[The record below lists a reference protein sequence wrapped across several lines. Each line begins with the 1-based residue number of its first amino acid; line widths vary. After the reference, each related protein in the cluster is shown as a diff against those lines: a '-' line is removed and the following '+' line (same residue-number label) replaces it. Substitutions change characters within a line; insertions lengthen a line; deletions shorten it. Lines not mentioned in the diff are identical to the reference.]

1 MTFNLS
7 LAKYCD
13 TAASRFGLFEA
24 RLGAHAAEHK
34 GDRNICCRKMRFY
47 ATYETRFVSAWP
59 KIAAVR
65 RILAL

>member
-7 LAKYCD
+7 RQNIA
-13 TAASRFGLFEA
+13 TPREASFGLFEA

-59 KIAAVR
+59 KIAAIR